1 MFLKIL
7 EVFKILENWKI
18 LNLWV
23 VINIFGISSPAHTFN
38 PDSLPYLA

>member
-7 EVFKILENWKI
+7 GVFKILKNWKI

-38 PDSLPYLA
+38 PDSHP